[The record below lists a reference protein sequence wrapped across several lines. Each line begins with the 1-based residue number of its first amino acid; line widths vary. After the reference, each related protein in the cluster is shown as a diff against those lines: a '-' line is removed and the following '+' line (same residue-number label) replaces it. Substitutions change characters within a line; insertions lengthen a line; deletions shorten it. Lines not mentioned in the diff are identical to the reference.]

1 LAGGSEIASPRA
13 ETVPTNRIESART
26 RGERPTRAERVAVS
40 TRTYIVLA
48 ALTGLV
54 ILVAFAF
61 QVVLVNR

>member
-1 LAGGSEIASPRA
+1 VGSLEADLANTQAEVAS
-13 ETVPTNRIESART
+13 
-26 RGERPTRAERVAVS
+26 VAVS

>member
-1 LAGGSEIASPRA
+1 LAGGSAIASPRA
-13 ETVPTNRIESART
+13 KTVPTNRIESART
-26 RGERPTRAERVAVS
+26 RGERPTRGERVAVS